1 MKTSI
6 IVGAALA
13 ILSLSAPGL
22 ASANKIQTEYVITQE
37 KKAMYTEIKVAEVPE
52 QITATLKKD
61 YAGYV
66 TDKAFKGDD
75 GTYKVKVSKENLK
88 QVLIFNEK
96 GEVLKVEVPE
106 VAK

>member
-13 ILSLSAPGL
+13 VLSLSAPGI
-22 ASANKIQTEYVITQE
+22 ATANKVQTQYVLTEE
-37 KKAMYTEIKVAEVPE
+37 KEVKFTEIKVDEIPE

-75 GTYKVKVSKENLK
+75 GTFKIKVSKEALK
-88 QVLIFNEK
+88 QVLIFNNK
-96 GEVLKVEVPE
+96 GEVLKVEVSE
-106 VAK
+106 L

>member
-13 ILSLSAPGL
+13 VLSLSAPGI
-22 ASANKIQTEYVITQE
+22 ATANKVQTAYVFTEE
-37 KKAMYTEIKVAEVPE
+37 KEVKFTEIKVAEIPE
-52 QITATLKKD
+52 QITATLNKD
-61 YAGYV
+61 YAGYK

-75 GTYKVKVSKENLK
+75 GTFKIKVSKEDLK
-88 QVLIFNEK
+88 QVLIFNDN

-106 VAK
+106 L

>member
-13 ILSLSAPGL
+13 VLSLSATGI
-22 ASANKIQTEYVITQE
+22 ATANKVQTNFVITQE
-37 KKAMYTEIKVAEVPE
+37 KKVMYAEIKVAEIPE

-75 GTYKVKVSKENLK
+75 GTFKIKVSKENLK

-106 VAK
+106 L